1 MPHAIFVIGMVIF
14 LITFLTIVH
23 RLEKR
28 LVWPYSELQ
37 EPYFDD
43 PTGYGARWVSV
54 AVQSG
59 FTLLGWARDLKGET
73 YRISYAMLVSPDR
86 TTLPIIGVGTL
97 LKMPLQGTWMHTPSL
112 DGRSFYSTDKQAG
125 VQIDLSGNWRNQ
137 LAPEPGFVRLW
148 QRHRAWIR
156 DLAIAPR
163 LYPGPRVRGVPC
175 APRTALSRDGASGLD
190 QLHRCFCHP
199 VAIHSPR
206 GRKDSYLGLLRGA
219 HSRSNPRQISPQ
231 RLIRCVIRSRI
242 TTGFINSVV
251 SGPRIYRLR
260 KKVLACEDLY
270 QGTSLLVP

>member
-14 LITFLTIVH
+14 LFTFLTIVH

-37 EPYFDD
+37 AQPYFDD

-86 TTLPIIGVGTL
+86 TTLAIIGVGAL

-163 LYPGPRVRGVPC
+163 PFTEGRELEEFRALREQHYRAMERAGLITYTDASATQWQFTLLG
-175 APRTALSRDGASGLD
+175 AAKTATWSYFVGLI
-190 QLHRCFCHP
+190 RA
-199 VAIHSPR
+199 VTR
-206 GRKDSYLGLLRGA
+206 GRF
-219 HSRSNPRQISPQ
+219 PR
-231 RLIRCVIRSRI
+231 
-242 TTGFINSVV
+242 N
-251 SGPRIYRLR
+251 
-260 KKVLACEDLY
+260 A
-270 QGTSLLVP
+270 